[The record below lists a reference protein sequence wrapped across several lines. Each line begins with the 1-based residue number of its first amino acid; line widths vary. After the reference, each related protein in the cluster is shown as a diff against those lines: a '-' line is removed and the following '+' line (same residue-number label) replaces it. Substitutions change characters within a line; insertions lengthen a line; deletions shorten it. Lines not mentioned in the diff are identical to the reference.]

1 MSTGDEADFVGTHDY
16 NDDQNECQY
25 EEDDD
30 CVCLVVTSG
39 CWTPDVAPL
48 SLHPWTHAHTIMS

>member
-1 MSTGDEADFVGTHDY
+1 MSTGDEGDFVGTPDE
-16 NDDQNECQY
+16 NECKY
-25 EEDDD
+25 EDDD
-30 CVCLVVTSG
+30 ECVCLVVTSG